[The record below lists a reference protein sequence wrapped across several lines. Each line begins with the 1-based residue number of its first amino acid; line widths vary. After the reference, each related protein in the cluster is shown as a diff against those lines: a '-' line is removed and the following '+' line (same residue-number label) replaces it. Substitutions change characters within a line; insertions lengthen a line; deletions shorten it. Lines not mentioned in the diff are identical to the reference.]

1 MARRTLNQNSA
12 LHRYFDL
19 LASTLNAQN
28 LTVDVILRA
37 DTQWNKER
45 VKELLWKN
53 LQKSITGKES
63 TTKLTTKELTEV
75 YDTLNKALGEK
86 LHIHVD
92 FPSYEEKLDKNR
104 VN

>member
-1 MARRTLNQNSA
+1 MSRRTLSQNSA
-12 LHRYFDL
+12 LFRFFDL

-28 LTVDVILRA
+28 LTVDVILKA

-45 VKELLWKN
+45 VLELLWRP

-86 LHIHVD
+86 LGIHVS
-92 FPSYEEKLDKNR
+92 FPSYENKD
-104 VN
+104 

>member
-1 MARRTLNQNSA
+1 MAKRTLNQNSA

-63 TTKLTTKELTEV
+63 SAKLTTKELTEV

-86 LHIHVD
+86 LGIHVD
-92 FPSYEEKLDKNR
+92 FPHYEQKEMR
-104 VN
+104 

>member
-1 MARRTLNQNSA
+1 MKRTLQQNQA
-12 LHRYFDL
+12 LFRFFDL
-19 LASTLNAQN
+19 LASTLNAEN

-45 VKELLWKN
+45 VLELLWRP
-53 LQKSITGKES
+53 LQKSMIGKES

-86 LHIHVD
+86 LGIHVS
-92 FPSYEEKLDKNR
+92 FPSYEQEELR
-104 VN
+104 